1 MNQPHNGKPRVSPRV
16 AFQSVPKRLLWSVG
30 IFGALLLALFIA
42 SFFLDEPLRR
52 YTESKMNRDLKGY
65 SVRIPGMHV
74 QLLGLS
80 ATLKGLTVIQ
90 QAHPD
95 PPIAYFPVLRSGVHW
110 REILSGRLVAELRL
124 YRPKVN
130 INLLQL
136 RTEAAS
142 KVPLK
147 KLGWQQ
153 AVEDIYPLKVNAL
166 RITDGEITYIDQD
179 PKQPLRLSRLNLRA
193 SNIRNISSPDKV
205 YPSPFHLETAIFGSG
220 RGVIDGKANFLAEPH
235 LGIDGS
241 FDLKNV
247 PIDYFKPVI
256 ARANLSIRNGLLSA
270 SGRMEY
276 APKIKVAHVR
286 DMEIS
291 DMEIDYIHSE
301 RTKEAEIRR
310 AEKLKKAAGEVHDKP
325 GVVLR
330 LDQFRLKKCT
340 LGMVNKKAD
349 PPYRV
354 FLADTDLRLTNLSNR
369 FSQGPAKAQLQ
380 GKFMGSGITA
390 ATAQFRPEKNG
401 PDFDLNVKIEETKLA
416 AMNDLFRAYGDF
428 DVSEGAFSFYS
439 ELHIKDGA
447 ISGYVKPFFKDMK
460 VYDKRQD
467 KEKKLFRKL
476 YEIMVGGVAK
486 LLESTPREEVATK
499 ADISGMV
506 DEPRTSTWQIMVGL
520 VRNAFFKAILPGFEE
535 EVSRSRKK

>member
-1 MNQPHNGKPRVSPRV
+1 MYQPQNRKQHVSLR
-16 AFQSVPKRLLWSVG
+16 AAIQSVPKRLLWSMG
-30 IFGALLLALFIA
+30 MLGALLLALFIA
-42 SFFLDEPLRR
+42 SFFLDEPLRK
-52 YTESKMNRDLKGY
+52 YTENKLNRDLKGY
-65 SVRIPGMHV
+65 SVRLAGMHV
-74 QLLGLS
+74 QLVGLS
-80 ATLKGLTVIQ
+80 ATLKGLTVFQ

-95 PPIAYFPVLRSGVHW
+95 PPIAYFPALRSGIHW

-147 KLGWQQ
+147 KRGWQQ
-153 AVEDIYPLKVNAL
+153 AVEDIYPLKINAL

-179 PKQPLRLSRLNLRA
+179 PKHPLRLSRLNLQA
-193 SNIRNISSPDKV
+193 GNIRNIRLPDKV

-220 RGVIDGKANFLAEPH
+220 RGIVDGNANFLAEPH
-235 LGIDGS
+235 LGINS
-241 FDLKNV
+241 RFELHKV
-247 PIDYFKPVI
+247 PIAVLKPI
-256 ARANLSIRNGLLSA
+256 ITRANLSIRNGMLSA

-286 DMEIS
+286 DLEIS
-291 DMEIDYIHSE
+291 GMEIDYTHSE

-310 AEKLKKAAGEVHDKP
+310 AEKLKKTAEEVHGKP

-330 LDQFRLKKCT
+330 LDRLRLTQCT
-340 LGMVNKKAD
+340 LGMVNRSAS

-354 FLADTDLRLTNLSNR
+354 FLAGTDLRLDNLSNR
-369 FSQGPAKAQLQ
+369 FSQGPATAHLQ
-380 GKFMGSGITA
+380 GKFMGSGITEA
-390 ATAQFRPEKNG
+390 IAQFRPEKNG

-428 DVSEGAFSFYS
+428 DVSDGAFSFYS
-439 ELHIKDGA
+439 ELHINDGA

-460 VYDKRQD
+460 VYDRRQD
-467 KEKKLFRKL
+467 KEKELFHKL

-486 LLESTPREEVATK
+486 LLERSPSEEVATK

-506 DEPRTSTWQIMVGL
+506 ESPRLSTWQIMVGL

-535 EVSRSRKK
+535 EISRSRQR

>member
-1 MNQPHNGKPRVSPRV
+1 MLV
-16 AFQSVPKRLLWSVG
+16 
-30 IFGALLLALFIA
+30 LFIV

-52 YTESKMNRDLKGY
+52 YTENKLNRDLKGY
-65 SVRIPGMHV
+65 SVRLPGMHL
-74 QLLGLS
+74 QLVGLS
-80 ATLKGLTVIQ
+80 VNLKGLTVFQ
-90 QAHPD
+90 QAHPN
-95 PPIAYFPVLRSGVHW
+95 PPIAYFPELHAGIHW

-136 RTEAAS
+136 RTEAAG

-147 KLGWQQ
+147 MRGWQQ
-153 AVEDIYPLKVNAL
+153 AVEDIYPLKINAL
-166 RITDGEITYIDQD
+166 KINDAEITYIDQD
-179 PKQPLRLSRLNLRA
+179 PKRPLHLSQLNLRS
-193 SNIRNISSPDKV
+193 SNIRNIRSPDKV

-235 LGIDGS
+235 AGIDGS

-276 APKIKVAHVR
+276 APMIKVAHVR
-286 DMEIS
+286 DLEIS
-291 DMEIDYIHSE
+291 GMEIDYIHSE

-310 AEKLKKAAGEVHDKP
+310 AEKLKKAAGEVHGKP

-330 LDQFRLKKCT
+330 LDQLRLKKCT

-354 FLADTDLRLTNLSNR
+354 FLADTDLRLTNLSNQ
-369 FSQGPAKAQLQ
+369 FVQGPAKAQLQ

-401 PDFDLNVKIEETKLA
+401 PDFDLNLKIEDTKLA

-428 DVSEGAFSFYS
+428 DVTEGAFSFYS
-439 ELHIKDGA
+439 ELHIKDSA
-447 ISGYVKPFFKDMK
+447 ITGYVKPFFKDMK
-460 VYDKRQD
+460 VYDRRQD
-467 KEKKLFRKL
+467 KDKKLFHQL
-476 YEIMVGGVAK
+476 YEKLVGGVAK
-486 LLESTPREEVATK
+486 LLESRSAEEVATK
-499 ADISGMV
+499 ADVSGMV
-506 DEPRTSTWQIMVGL
+506 DKPRTNTWQIIGGL
-520 VRNAFFKAILPGFEE
+520 IKNAFFKAILPGFED
-535 EVSRSRKK
+535 EVSRSLKK